1 VRLEA
6 RAVLFDA
13 VGTLIALREPAGET
27 YARSARRLGIRT
39 SAQRLDDAL
48 ARSLRRAPPMLFPEA
63 CEAEIDARERAWW
76 RDIVCAT
83 FQSAEVDAH
92 SPQLEACF
100 ESLYREFAEPRAWRA
115 ATGAHEALSALRAAG
130 LATGLI
136 SNFDRRLHG
145 ILDGLDLAP
154 LLDIVVLPSDA
165 RAAKPDPAIFRFA
178 LAKLGL
184 APGDAL
190 FVGDQQECDLEGAR
204 RSGLHAIDVRSLATL
219 TELSSRLVDRMDAP
233 AQENR

>member
-1 VRLEA
+1 MRLEA
-6 RAVLFDA
+6 RAALFDA
-13 VGTLIALREPAGET
+13 AGTLIALREPAGET
-27 YARSARRLGIRT
+27 YARSARRLGIRA

-63 CEAEIDARERAWW
+63 SEAGVAARERAWW
-76 RDIVCAT
+76 RDIVCAA
-83 FQSAEVDAH
+83 FQWAEVDAQA
-92 SPQLEACF
+92 SQLEACF
-100 ESLYREFAEPRAWRA
+100 ESLYREFSEPRAWRA
-115 ATGAHEALSALRAAG
+115 ATGVHEALSALRAAG
-130 LATGLI
+130 LATGVI

-154 LLDIVVLPSDA
+154 LLDVVVLPSDA

-184 APGDAL
+184 APGDAF
-190 FVGDQQECDLEGAR
+190 FVGDQRECDLEGAR
-204 RSGLHAIDVRSLATL
+204 RAGLRAIDVRSLATL
-219 TELSSRLVDRMDAP
+219 TELSSRLADRTDAP